1 MLYFPL
7 PGRRGGGG
15 RVERSSSAIL
25 FFSAFDGGLWGGE
38 RSSPLLLP
46 PFGIH
51 SSPDSHHSNS
61 RHVTAQVSH
70 SHYGNQCPPFP
81 WLPWRSVTWFPPN
94 LITCGSPCFSFL
106 AWTREQSGQGESMC
120 KGGCLFNHHGN
131 KSTPPGDTFSC
142 CYGNRR
148 TSHSD
153 ILPCSQG
160 NKPHPEKGERPS

>member
-1 MLYFPL
+1 M
-7 PGRRGGGG
+7 GRRK
-15 RVERSSSAIL
+15 IL
-25 FFSAFDGGLWGGE
+25 
-38 RSSPLLLP
+38 PLLLP

-70 SHYGNQCPPFP
+70 SHYGNHCPPFP
-81 WLPWRSVTWFPPN
+81 WLPWGSVTWFPPN
-94 LITCGSPCFSFL
+94 LITSGSPCFCFL
-106 AWTREQSGQGESMC
+106 AWGQDSSLG
-120 KGGCLFNHHGN
+120 KGSTCVRGRGGVSNYRGN
-131 KSTPPGDTFSC
+131 KSTPPGDTFSG

-160 NKPHPEKGERPS
+160 NKPHPEKGERPSSSSIQIVLDLPVP